1 MLKVSTAIIIK
12 VIVATFVIILV
23 AFFRMCF
30 LFLSFTVVL
39 VVFSLATPVVSVEGP
54 ASSRTIFAASE
65 AQLLWNAT
73 GTALLVYAQ
82 SDTDATSYYGS
93 TGLFLMQA
101 HPCGSGGE
109 CESIKVEQSK
119 DGPVHDAKWSPLGDW

>member
-1 MLKVSTAIIIK
+1 MMLEVNTAIFIK
-12 VIVATFVIILV
+12 DIVAAVVFVLV
-23 AFFRMCF
+23 AFFRIPF
-30 LFLSFTVVL
+30 FFSFTVVL
-39 VVFSLATPVVSVEGP
+39 VVFSLAPPVVTVEGP

-65 AQLLWNAT
+65 SQLLWNAT

-101 HPCGSGGE
+101 HPSSSGGE

-119 DGPVHDAKWSPLGDW
+119 DGPVHDAKWSPVGDL